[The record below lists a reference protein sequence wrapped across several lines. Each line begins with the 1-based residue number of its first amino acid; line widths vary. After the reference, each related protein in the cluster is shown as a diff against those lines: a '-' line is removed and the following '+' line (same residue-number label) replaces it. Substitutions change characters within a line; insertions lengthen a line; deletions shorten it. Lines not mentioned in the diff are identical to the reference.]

1 MNAPTLWDVAARR
14 GSAFPVTLQDQFD
27 AWLATDDGQQVYDEV
42 VRRAFDLWNRGWE
55 HFGIKAIWEAIR
67 FDWSVRLGPSDDGFK
82 VNNNYTAF
90 MARRVMAD
98 HPELEGFFE
107 TRVQR
112 AA

>member
-1 MNAPTLWDVAARR
+1 MTAPTLWQVAARR
-14 GSAFPVTLQDQFD
+14 GSAFPASLQEQFD
-27 AWLATDDGQQVYDEV
+27 AWLESDDGQRVYEEV
-42 VRRAFDLWNRGWE
+42 VDRAFALWNGGWD

-67 FDWSVRLGPSDDGFK
+67 FDWSVKVGPSDDGFK

-98 HPELEGFFE
+98 HPSLEGFFE
-107 TRVQR
+107 TRAQR